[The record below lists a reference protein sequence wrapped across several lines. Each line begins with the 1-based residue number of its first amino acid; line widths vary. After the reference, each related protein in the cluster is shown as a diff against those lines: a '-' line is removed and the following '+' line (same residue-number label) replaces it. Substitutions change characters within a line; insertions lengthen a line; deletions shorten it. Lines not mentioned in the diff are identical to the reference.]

1 MNNAEYT
8 ALAGKIGSSNKLKVV
23 SNNTANASTPGFK
36 ADDVLFQK
44 WLHNDLNKKNIMP
57 IDARTV
63 TNHVQGDLKQTGN
76 KFDFA
81 IMGAGFFAVIGGDG
95 RLRFT
100 RNGKFTLNAEGIL
113 YDMHGR
119 SISDADG
126 GEINIGENY
135 ANFDV
140 LKDGRVFVNGEEIG
154 TIGIFQFASD
164 EVIKKDKFGD
174 FIINGEPELADLSKT
189 SLIQGMIE
197 TSNFDPILGLLELT
211 ETSKQVEN
219 NNLVININRD
229 NIKSTY
235 KVFSKFND

>member
-1 MNNAEYT
+1 MNNAEYI

-44 WLHNDLNKKNIMP
+44 WLHHDLNKENIMP
-57 IDARTV
+57 IDAKTI
-63 TNHVQGDLKQTGN
+63 TNHTQGNLQHTGN
-76 KFDFA
+76 KLDFA
-81 IMGAGFFAVIGGDG
+81 IMGAGFFAVIDSDG
-95 RLRFT
+95 RLKFT
-100 RNGKFTLNAEGIL
+100 RNGKFTLNAEGTL
-113 YDMHGR
+113 QDMHGR

-126 GEINIGENY
+126 GEINIGESY
-135 ANFDV
+135 TSFDV
-140 LKDGRVFVNGEEIG
+140 LKNGRVFVNGEEIG
-154 TIGIFQFASD
+154 SIGVFQFASG
-164 EVIKKDKFGD
+164 EVIKKAKFSD
-174 FIINGEPELADLSKT
+174 FIIDGEPELVDFSKT

-211 ETSKQVEN
+211 ETSKQVDN
-219 NNLVININRD
+219 NNLIININKD